1 MSGKFKDFNTL
12 GVFPSIR
19 ARRLRQASWMRDMV
33 RETSLNPHD
42 LIWPLF
48 VIEGKNE
55 AQPIKTMPG
64 VNRLTIDLAVQAA
77 KQAHSVGIPAIA
89 LFPNTPD
96 DKRSELGEECANPD
110 NLISRAIQEI
120 KSAVPEVGIIGDVAL
135 DPYTT
140 HGHDGILKDGIILND
155 ETLDALKSQAL
166 NLAKAG
172 CDIVAPSDMMDG
184 RIAAIRDCLEEDGFK
199 DTAILSYAAKY
210 ASGLY
215 GPFRD
220 AVGSGAK
227 LSGDKKTYQM
237 DPANSAEALKEVA
250 LDITE
255 GADMVMVKPG
265 SFYLD
270 IIRDVAQMSPV
281 PTLAYQVSGEYA
293 MIRNGIDSG
302 LFEENKI
309 IAESLLAFKR
319 AGCAAILTYFALDL
333 AKSLNN

>member
-166 NLAKAG
+166 NLAKAL
-172 CDIVAPSDMMDG
+172 
-184 RIAAIRDCLEEDGFK
+184 LEMQ
-199 DTAILSYAAKY
+199 L
-210 ASGLY
+210 
-215 GPFRD
+215 
-220 AVGSGAK
+220 V
-227 LSGDKKTYQM
+227 Q
-237 DPANSAEALKEVA
+237 
-250 LDITE
+250 
-255 GADMVMVKPG
+255 
-265 SFYLD
+265 
-270 IIRDVAQMSPV
+270 V
-281 PTLAYQVSGEYA
+281 PNYQVIKKH
-293 MIRNGIDSG
+293 IRWTLPIQ
-302 LFEENKI
+302 LKHLRRWRWT
-309 IAESLLAFKR
+309 SLKVR
-319 AGCAAILTYFALDL
+319 TW
-333 AKSLNN
+333 SW